1 MSTLIAKITSGLVVG
16 MLAIGLALLF
26 QTEVPAKQLDRPA
39 IIAVADSANRTVQ
52 IPVQPKRVI
61 VLNPSNLDLYFA
73 AGGTVVGK
81 PTTEALP
88 PTVKEAFKAV
98 PAVGTTANPNVEQ
111 MLALQPDLVLGVN
124 IPPHHNLI
132 PVLERAGI
140 PILMQTLET
149 FQQILDTLHFYGELT
164 GQPQQAAKAVS
175 SIESKYQKVVTRQ
188 KGAATPAPKT
198 LIVWGSTE
206 SFNMATPSSFAGD
219 LLQRLGASNIADGQD
234 ALSAKMHYVPL
245 SMEYVAKM
253 NPDVILLI
261 THSSDAKVGE
271 KFRNELA
278 KHPAWQGLKAVTDNR
293 VHQLPYHLFAI
304 NPGTRVGEALEVL
317 SQLLYPEVN
326 SL

>member
-1 MSTLIAKITSGLVVG
+1 MSTLITRITSGLVVG
-16 MLAIGLALLF
+16 LLAIGIVLLF
-26 QTEVPAKQLDRPA
+26 QAKLPAKQLDKPA
-39 IIAVADSANRTVQ
+39 VVAVTDSANRTVQ
-52 IPVQPKRVI
+52 IPARPQKVI

-81 PTTEALP
+81 PTTDALP
-88 PTVKEAFKAV
+88 PIVKEAFKAV

-111 MLALQPDLVLGVN
+111 MLALRPDLVLGVN

-132 PVLERAGI
+132 PVLEKAGI
-140 PILMQTLET
+140 PILLQTLESY
-149 FQQILDTLHFYGELT
+149 QQILDTLLFYGELT
-164 GQPQQAAKAVS
+164 GQSQQAAQAVS
-175 SIESKYQKVVTRQ
+175 NLNSKYQEITAKRNGV
-188 KGAATPAPKT
+188 KTPPKT

-206 SFNMATPSSFAGD
+206 SFSMATPSSFAGD

-234 ALSAKMHYVPL
+234 ALSAKMRYVPL
-245 SMEYVAKM
+245 SMEYVAKN

-261 THSSDAKVGE
+261 THSSDEKVGE

-278 KHPAWQGLKAVTDNR
+278 KHPAWQGLKAVKDNR
-293 VHQLPYHLFAI
+293 VHQLPYHLFAV

-317 SQLLYPEVN
+317 SQLLYLEVD